1 MVDAAATT
9 SAGCMDRRGNLG
21 VEADDEGG
29 RTSAP
34 RRRARY
40 VLAIYEGWMMN
51 VGVVD
56 PGRANLGRREAD
68 LRGRS
73 GLWSIPFS
81 GERVLVRNHSD

>member
-21 VEADDEGG
+21 VEADDGGG

-51 VGVVD
+51 VGEVD
-56 PGRANLGRREAD
+56 PGRANWGEGRP
-68 LRGRS
+68 
-73 GLWSIPFS
+73 I
-81 GERVLVRNHSD
+81 